1 MAIDRL
7 LHSFGY
13 GLIRLFVNAA
23 VIISCLPGSPA
34 NAASETIRIVALGN
48 SLTAGYGLARPES
61 FPVRLESAL
70 RKQGI
75 EAVVENAGVS
85 GDTSAGGLTRLDWA
99 LAPNVSGA
107 ADLLIVEL
115 GANDGLRG
123 IDPDSTEKNLGAILD
138 KARVLGLRVLLT
150 GMMAPP
156 NLGREYATEF
166 NRIFPRLAEKYGVAL
181 FPFFLDGV
189 AAIPHLNQKD
199 GIHPNAI
206 GVDVIVER
214 ISPYVMDLI
223 SEP

>member
-1 MAIDRL
+1 MGVKLYR
-7 LHSFGY
+7 FRY
-13 GLIRLFVNAA
+13 GLAGLFVNAA
-23 VIISCLPGSPA
+23 VILACLAGSPA
-34 NAASETIRIVALGN
+34 GAAAETLRIVALGD
-48 SLTAGYGLARPES
+48 SLTAGYGLSRPES

-123 IDPDSTEKNLGAILD
+123 IDPDSTEENLGAILD
-138 KARVLGLRVLLT
+138 KARGLGLRVLLT

-166 NRIFPRLAEKYGVAL
+166 NAIFPRLANKHGVAL

-189 AAIPHLNQKD
+189 AAVPHLNQRD
-199 GIHPNAI
+199 GIHPNAT
-206 GVDVIVER
+206 GVDVIVKR
-214 ISPYVMDLI
+214 ILPYVMDLI